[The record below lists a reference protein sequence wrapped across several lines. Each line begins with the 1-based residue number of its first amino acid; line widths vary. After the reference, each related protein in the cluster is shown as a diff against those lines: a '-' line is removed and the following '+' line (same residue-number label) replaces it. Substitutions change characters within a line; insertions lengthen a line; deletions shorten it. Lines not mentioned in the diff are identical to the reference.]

1 MDYND
6 IVEKAKKKLI
16 NIIKKQYGE
25 NAWWDYEAAYN
36 KAEEL
41 HNDQRRFSGAPYI
54 VHPINVAYTL
64 AELGMDASTIKAGL
78 LHDTVEDTPYTKEQL
93 KNDFGEDVS
102 MLVEAVT
109 KIDKYEYSSKLE
121 RQAENWRK
129 MLVATAKD
137 VRVIVIKLA
146 DRLDNLRTLEYMTSE
161 KQRNKAYETL
171 EIYAPLAHRLGM
183 FKIKWELEDLSL
195 KYIDP
200 VSYSDIAKKV
210 ATKRTER
217 EEYVDNLIKK
227 LKEKIENA
235 GIKADVQGR
244 PKSFYSI
251 YRKMYLQ
258 NKEFG
263 QIYDLIALRVIVE
276 TKLDCYIVLGLVHE
290 LWRPVFNRFK
300 DYINNPKPNNYQ
312 SLHTT
317 VIDENSEAF
326 EVQIRTEEMHRIAEY
341 GVAAHWKYKE
351 GTLGKKDNS
360 FDTLMVKLRSLLEWQ
375 TEDHDAEDFINAVK
389 QDLIVDEVLV
399 FTPNGDIKTLPKG
412 STPIDFAYSIHS
424 EVGNTCISAQVNGK
438 LVPLSYVLQTGD
450 VVGIRT
456 SPSAKPS
463 RDWLNIIKSTQA
475 REKIKQYFK
484 KMNREENI
492 SRGKDMLE
500 KNAVRQGYNLSALMN
515 RDWLEA
521 VMVKHGYR
529 TIDDLYA
536 AIGYG
541 GITTNKILFKLIE
554 MFKEELKKKPEIGQD
569 AYAEIVNKKKN
580 TISKGVIIPGV
591 DNVLIRLAPCCMP
604 VPGDDIIGYV
614 TQGKGVSV
622 HRVDCKNVKKYID
635 EDYHTLDVKW
645 EKGYNGI
652 YQAKI
657 DVCVFD
663 TANINKI
670 SADVMLILSDMNM
683 ELVAIT
689 TEKNKGII
697 HIVINVKNKD
707 QLTAF
712 MNKVKSK
719 NGVSDIYR
727 R

>member
-1 MDYND
+1 MNV
-6 IVEKAKKKLI
+6 VEKTKSSLVE
-16 NIIKKQYGE
+16 IIKKQYGE
-25 NAWWDYEAAYN
+25 NAWWEYEAAFN

-41 HNDQRRFSGAPYI
+41 HKDQRRFSGVPYI

-64 AELGMDASTIKAGL
+64 AELGMDVATIQAGL

-93 KNDFGEDVS
+93 KNDFGEDVA

-109 KIDKYEYSSKLE
+109 KIDKYEYSTKVE

-195 KYIDP
+195 KFIDP

-210 ATKRTER
+210 AAKRTER
-217 EEYVDNLIKK
+217 EQYVESLITTLKDK
-227 LKEKIENA
+227 LASA
-235 GIKADVQGR
+235 GIEAEVEGR

-263 QIYDLIALRVIVE
+263 QIYDLIALRVIVK
-276 TKLDCYIVLGLVHE
+276 TKLDCYIVMGMVHE
-290 LWRPVFNRFK
+290 LWKPIFNRFK
-300 DYINNPKPNNYQ
+300 DYINSPKPNNYQ

-317 VIDENSEAF
+317 VIDEQGETF

-351 GTLGKKDNS
+351 GTADEKDNS
-360 FDTLMVKLRSLLEWQ
+360 FDALMVKLRALLEWQ
-375 TEDHDAEDFINAVK
+375 AEEHDAEDFINAVK
-389 QDLIVDEVLV
+389 QDLVVDEVLV
-399 FTPNGDIKTLPKG
+399 FTPKGDIKNLPKG

-424 EVGNTCISAQVNGK
+424 QVGNTCVSAQVNGK

-456 SPSAKPS
+456 SPNAKPS
-463 RDWLNIIKSTQA
+463 RDWLKIIKSTQA

-484 KMNREENI
+484 KMNRDENI
-492 SRGKDMLE
+492 ERGRDMLE
-500 KNAVRQGYNLSALMN
+500 KNAIRQGYNLSALMN
-515 RDWLEA
+515 KEWLEA
-521 VMVKHGYR
+521 VLVKHGYKNV
-529 TIDDLYA
+529 DDLYA

-541 GITTNKILFKLIE
+541 GITTNKVLFKLIE
-554 MFKEELKKKPEIGQD
+554 MFKEALKKTPEIGQD

-580 TISKGVIIPGV
+580 TVSKGVVIPGV

-622 HRVDCKNVKKYID
+622 HRVDCSNVRKYIE

-652 YQAKI
+652 YQAKM

-663 TANINKI
+663 TASINKV
-670 SADVMLILSDMNM
+670 SADVMLALSDMNM
-683 ELVAIT
+683 ELVSIT
-689 TEKNKGII
+689 TEKNKGVI
-697 HIVINVKNKD
+697 HMVLNVKNKD

-712 MNKVKSK
+712 MNKVRSK
-719 NGVSDIYR
+719 FGVSDVYR
-727 R
+727 K